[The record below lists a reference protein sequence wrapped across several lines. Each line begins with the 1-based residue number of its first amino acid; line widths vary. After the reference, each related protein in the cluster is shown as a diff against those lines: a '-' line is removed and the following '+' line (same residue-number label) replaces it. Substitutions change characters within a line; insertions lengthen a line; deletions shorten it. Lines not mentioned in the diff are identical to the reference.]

1 MAKLH
6 ELAKVI
12 RSKNAG
18 ALLLTLD
25 IMFDNE
31 EAYRTVFDSGVLSP
45 RKIASLYNLSD
56 NQVEIIAFEVAL
68 AIKITIPR
76 HTTAGSPGD
85 SDVYGAQQHA
95 PLLDLEI
102 TSYILDVASSN
113 HSLASSNEFK
123 SVSLYLNENHL
134 FADDVSI
141 PCKEAA
147 SNSDA

>member
-1 MAKLH
+1 MNSTYGILWNATTQWNRFEWSSLYQMILQKRGSMAKLY

-102 TSYILDVASSN
+102 TSG
-113 HSLASSNEFK
+113 
-123 SVSLYLNENHL
+123 
-134 FADDVSI
+134 
-141 PCKEAA
+141 
-147 SNSDA
+147 

>member
-1 MAKLH
+1 MPKLH

-31 EAYRTVFDSGVLSP
+31 EAYNKVFNSGILTP
-45 RKIASLYNLSD
+45 RSIASLYNLSD
-56 NQVEIIAFEVAL
+56 NQVEIIPFEVAL

-76 HTTAGSPGD
+76 HIIAGSPGD

-95 PLLDLEI
+95 PLLDIEI
-102 TSYILDVASSN
+102 AED
-113 HSLASSNEFK
+113 
-123 SVSLYLNENHL
+123 
-134 FADDVSI
+134 
-141 PCKEAA
+141 
-147 SNSDA
+147 

>member
-1 MAKLH
+1 MAKLR

-31 EAYRTVFDSGVLSP
+31 EAYRTVFNSGVLSP
-45 RKIASLYNLSD
+45 RRIASLYNLSD
-56 NQVEIIAFEVAL
+56 NQVEIITFEVAL

-76 HTTAGSPGD
+76 HTIAGSPGD

-95 PLLDLEI
+95 PLFDLEI
-102 TSYILDVASSN
+102 TAS
-113 HSLASSNEFK
+113 
-123 SVSLYLNENHL
+123 
-134 FADDVSI
+134 
-141 PCKEAA
+141 
-147 SNSDA
+147 